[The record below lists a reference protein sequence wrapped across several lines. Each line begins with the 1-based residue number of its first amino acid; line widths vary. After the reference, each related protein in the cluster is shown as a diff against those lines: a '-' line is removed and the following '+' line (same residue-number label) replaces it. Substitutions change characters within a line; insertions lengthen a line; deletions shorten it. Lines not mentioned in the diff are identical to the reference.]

1 MARRLITDWSARED
15 AMKAPCGA
23 PRRQDNGR
31 KKWSLLVLM
40 DWNAGGERIS
50 SYARLLIHEG
60 DGGQLITNI
69 GRVFPIT
76 ENDMAE
82 DDGA

>member
-1 MARRLITDWSARED
+1 
-15 AMKAPCGA
+15 MKAPCGA

-40 DWNAGGERIS
+40 DLESQGQRVS

-69 GRVFPIT
+69 GRVFPLAD
-76 ENDMAE
+76 EDM

>member
-15 AMKAPCGA
+15 AMKAPCGS
-23 PRRQDNGR
+23 PRRQSNGR

-40 DWNAGGERIS
+40 DWESQGQRVSS

-60 DGGQLITNI
+60 EGGQLITNI
-69 GRVFPIT
+69 GRVFPLAD
-76 ENDMAE
+76 EDMS